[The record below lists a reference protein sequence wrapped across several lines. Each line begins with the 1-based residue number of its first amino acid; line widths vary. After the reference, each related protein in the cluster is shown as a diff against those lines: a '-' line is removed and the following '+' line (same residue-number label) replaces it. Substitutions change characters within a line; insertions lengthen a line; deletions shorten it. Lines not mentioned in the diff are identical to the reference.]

1 MKYRINREMKENYS
15 SWKKVFFIVKI
26 LQNNVTCFFICNTF
40 ITNIRLRKSWTF
52 LKSIIATKP
61 ILQQQKAVLTHLP
74 YTIPPFLQKSWGGG
88 SHNARGFSTFLIYI
102 PLLLSISS
110 SSSSPHDTFL
120 SSWLK
125 SSVPWCWNTLQQKS
139 VSRAQWVRES
149 CEGWHCF
156 NPFLLPRRMDR
167 DNITHNHKI
176 LITAQAQKINHHRY

>member
-1 MKYRINREMKENYS
+1 MQHLYKQHSTEKEQDFFKEHYCYKTHTSATKS
-15 SWKKVFFIVKI
+15 SAYPPSIYNPSIFTKI
-26 LQNNVTCFFICNTF
+26 LGGG
-40 ITNIRLRKSWTF
+40 
-52 LKSIIATKP
+52 
-61 ILQQQKAVLTHLP
+61 
-74 YTIPPFLQKSWGGG
+74 WGGVGG
-88 SHNARGFSTFLIYI
+88 SHNARGSSTFLIYI
-102 PLLLSISS
+102 TLPLPISS

-149 CEGWHCF
+149 CEDWHCF

-176 LITAQAQKINHHRY
+176 LIIAQAQKIDYHRY